1 MIKKERKIPIKLV
14 KLETLDRR
22 ISSTHSKKPMISEEL
37 ARRRAG
43 YNGEKSV
50 DYHLSF
56 LEDKKYHILHDL
68 RLRNI
73 RDKHFQM
80 DTFLSTPKFITIID
94 IKNISGTILFDHHF
108 HQLIQQNGDM
118 ERAYQDPI
126 SQVKRQK
133 LQLKEWLNQY
143 KFPNI
148 PIIPRVVISNPST
161 IIKELGH
168 SKDSQMITKANHI
181 NFEIDQL
188 DKIYTKENI
197 NEKEWAKLSKLL
209 IKKHTPEEYDVLE
222 SFNIDKRE
230 ILTGVQCPNCLAL
243 PMKKIYGKWVCR
255 TCHHHSRT
263 AHIHA
268 LRDYALII
276 GTSISNRGIREFLQ
290 LPSKNIVN
298 NIAKSM
304 NLPHTGVGKARIYH
318 LHQLLL

>member
-14 KLETLDRR
+14 KLEALDRR
-22 ISSTHSKKPMISEEL
+22 ISSTHPKKPMISEEL

-68 RLRNI
+68 RLQNI
-73 RDKHFQM
+73 RGQHFQI
-80 DTFLSTPKFITIID
+80 DTFLSTPKFISIID

-108 HQLIQQNGDM
+108 HQLIQQNGDI

-126 SQVKRQK
+126 SQVKRHK
-133 LQLKEWLNQY
+133 LQLKEWLNHY
-143 KFPNI
+143 KFPDI
-148 PIIPRVVISNPST
+148 PILPRVVISNSST
-161 IIKELGH
+161 IIKEIGN
-168 SKDSQMITKANHI
+168 SKDSQMITKAVHI
-181 NFEIDQL
+181 NFEIGKF
-188 DKIYTKENI
+188 DKMYTKEKLTV
-197 NEKEWAKLSKLL
+197 KEWTKLSKLL

-222 SFNIDKRE
+222 TFNINKSE
-230 ILTGVQCPNCLAL
+230 LLTGVHCPECSAL
-243 PMKKIYGKWVCR
+243 PMKRIYGKWACPSCQY
-255 TCHHHSRT
+255 TSRT
-263 AHIHA
+263 AHITA

-276 GTSISNRGIREFLQ
+276 GTTISNQGIREFLQ

-298 NIAKSM
+298 YIAKSM

-318 LHQLLL
+318 LHQLL